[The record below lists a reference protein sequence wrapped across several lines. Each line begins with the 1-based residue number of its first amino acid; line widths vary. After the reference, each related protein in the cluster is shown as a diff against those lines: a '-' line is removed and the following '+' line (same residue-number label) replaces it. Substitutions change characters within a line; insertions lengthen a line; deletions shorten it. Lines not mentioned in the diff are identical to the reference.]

1 MPRMKAKQCSAR
13 TRELDWRSTSA
24 ILLDEKNTNGSV
36 GDVIASNIDIN
47 EMPPLANTH
56 MIAFI
61 LESISKGYASASYSR
76 RRNLYSAYG
85 IAPPALSR
93 IYPQRHFSSPATSL
107 GSRHCLAINFGT
119 VLSIPSASDVH
130 IVAYST
136 SVDPALKTIQTTA
149 MDPVVMQNA
158 SIFSIVVYIGTAHL
172 ALHCIKYV
180 KWRHTFNIQRGLQ
193 IHSLMALAIIFSA
206 LYCIGN
212 QLMLYDVCTSNTYC
226 TQFANFL
233 YAFGDCIGSAS
244 IGWAYLLR
252 LRVMTVNNEPMY
264 AWLFV
269 FGIAPIVYG
278 TNDVCFILSTY
289 GVISTA
295 ESWYLNFIFNLAL
308 EINLICLHV
317 LMMFRLRSLDN
328 SSRTLRA
335 SAPPRTQMN
344 QKRGS
349 TVGHLEGRDEVKR
362 EGVLLLIA
370 IAAELALYVGF
381 QVYTQYDATG
391 LIGNAVCIFLWVLD
405 IFLFCVVNN
414 HVTKIIKKSSSSSSE
429 GSTSLKARTTKYKR
443 QWNDFGKESF
453 WCWQAS
459 RGEASRGRVVKAKA
473 MNNRERYGANA
484 QLSK

>member
-1 MPRMKAKQCSAR
+1 MPNVTHPSCAPVIPTDEHTDTDTQTHRRSIHRPCVLRNGTYEAEASA
-13 TRELDWRSTSA
+13 
-24 ILLDEKNTNGSV
+24 
-36 GDVIASNIDIN
+36 DVIR
-47 EMPPLANTH
+47 T
-56 MIAFI
+56 
-61 LESISKGYASASYSR
+61 YSR

-158 SIFSIVVYIGTAHL
+158 SIFSIVVYIGTANL
-172 ALHCIKYV
+172 AFHCTKYV
-180 KWRHTFNIQRGLQ
+180 KWRHAFNIQRGLQ
-193 IHSLMALAIIFSA
+193 IHSLMALATIFSA

-212 QLMLYDVCTSNTYC
+212 QLMLYDVCTANTYC

-252 LRVMTVNNEPMY
+252 LRVMTVNSEPMY

-317 LMMFRLRSLDN
+317 LMMFRLRSLVN
-328 SSRTLRA
+328 SARVLRSSAPSRTLTSQSR
-335 SAPPRTQMN
+335 S
-344 QKRGS
+344 S
-349 TVGHLEGRDEVKR
+349 TTGRFESRDEVKR
-362 EGVLLLIA
+362 EGATLIVA
-370 IAAELALYVGF
+370 IATELALYVGF

-405 IFLFCVVNN
+405 IFLFCVVNQYI
-414 HVTKIIKKSSSSSSE
+414 TKIIKRSSATTMSE
-429 GSTSLKARTTKYKR
+429 GSASVNPSKSFQPDSPSSRPIISTARSSSVARPLT
-443 QWNDFGKESF
+443 
-453 WCWQAS
+453 
-459 RGEASRGRVVKAKA
+459 
-473 MNNRERYGANA
+473 A
-484 QLSK
+484 QSPDNEV